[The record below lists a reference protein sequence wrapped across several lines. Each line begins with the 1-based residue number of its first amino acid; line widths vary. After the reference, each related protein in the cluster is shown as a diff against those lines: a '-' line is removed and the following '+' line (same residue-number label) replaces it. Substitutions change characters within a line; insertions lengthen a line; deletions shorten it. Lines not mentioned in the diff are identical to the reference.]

1 MLLLNEVMMI
11 ILYLKNRKSKKDKE
25 YNISRG
31 IDFRHVSNVINF
43 DFPSSTKS
51 YIHRV
56 GRTAR
61 GTQRGTAL
69 SLVEPN
75 EHTLLELVDEEL
87 KESYNY
93 ASNAAS
99 IFKPFRFKMDEIEG
113 FRYRA
118 RDVMRSITTVA
129 IKEARIKEIKMEILN
144 SEKLKA
150 YFEENPREAELLRH
164 DKPLNSARIDEHLRN
179 VPEYIIPESLRGIQ
193 LKTIKTST
201 SKQRNKQK
209 KRLTSTQKKYRVC
222 LYF

>member
-1 MLLLNEVMMI
+1 M
-11 ILYLKNRKSKKDKE
+11 
-25 YNISRG
+25 
-31 IDFRHVSNVINF
+31 INF
-43 DFPSSTKS
+43 DFPSTTKS

-69 SLVEPN
+69 SFVEPN

-93 ASNAAS
+93 GPTAAS

-118 RDVMRSITTVA
+118 RDVIRSITSVA
-129 IKEARIKEIKMEILN
+129 IKEARLKEIKLEILN

-150 YFEENPREAELLRH
+150 YFEENPREAEMLRH
-164 DKPLNSARIDEHLRN
+164 DKQLNSTRIDEHLRN
-179 VPEYIIPESLRGIQ
+179 VPEYIIPESLRGLQ
-193 LKTIKTST
+193 LKAVKTST

-209 KRLTSTQKKYRVC
+209 KRLTSTQKKYIV
-222 LYF
+222 F